1 MVYDVNEVIESTA
14 DIEQETAPIT
24 HAGGVSLGPRERIA
38 LEVLEGQ
45 PLTDSTVRSKSD
57 SEQPV

>member
-45 PLTDSTVRSKSD
+45 PLTDSTVRIT
-57 SEQPV
+57 